1 MTGGRSSGGLG
12 RKEVLLRL
20 AVTLAASLALLP
32 LLCGCGGGGGGGGG
46 GKPPPALVISGVIP
60 VFVSET
66 EVAIAWTT
74 SARADSQVEYG
85 NTPAYGNL
93 SPLDT
98 APANAHEI
106 RLTGLDPL
114 APYHFRVLSRD
125 GSGTLAASPDGTFG
139 GTSDGAVGGCPLF
152 PADILGTYRTI
163 SHCIA
168 GGLAL
173 LGIEAEME
181 GNSRAPDGDSLK
193 ASCFSSP
200 SRYELLVKNRKICG
214 SAQVRSRGVFLQHGS
229 ILMDFDPFK
238 TCDVMLPRSGD
249 YERQVLRMK
258 QSVTSVSEH
267 TDRAVD
273 VVAVCRALM
282 TGFEKTLGIEL
293 VKGKLSP
300 EEEELK
306 AVLMTHKYMNERWN
320 MEGGCKA
327 WI

>member
-1 MTGGRSSGGLG
+1 MQWRFLPFERLDAFENMAIDEAIFRFHQRKDVPPTLRFYGWKSPTVSLGYFQDVEKEVDVEACRRKHIPVVRRPTGGKAVLHEGDVTYAVVGRDSS
-12 RKEVLLRL
+12 
-20 AVTLAASLALLP
+20 
-32 LLCGCGGGGGGGGG
+32 
-46 GKPPPALVISGVIP
+46 
-60 VFVSET
+60 
-66 EVAIAWTT
+66 
-74 SARADSQVEYG
+74 
-85 NTPAYGNL
+85 
-93 SPLDT
+93 
-98 APANAHEI
+98 
-106 RLTGLDPL
+106 
-114 APYHFRVLSRD
+114 
-125 GSGTLAASPDGTFG
+125 
-139 GTSDGAVGGCPLF
+139 PLF

-229 ILMDFDPFK
+229 ILMEFNPFK

-273 VVAVCRALM
+273 VGTVCRALM

>member
-1 MTGGRSSGGLG
+1 MKWRFLPFERLDAFENMAIDEAIFRFHQRKDVPPTLRFYGWTSPTVSLGYFQDVEKEVDVEACRRKHIPVVRRPTGGKAVLHEEDVTYAVVGRDSS
-12 RKEVLLRL
+12 
-20 AVTLAASLALLP
+20 
-32 LLCGCGGGGGGGGG
+32 
-46 GKPPPALVISGVIP
+46 
-60 VFVSET
+60 
-66 EVAIAWTT
+66 
-74 SARADSQVEYG
+74 
-85 NTPAYGNL
+85 
-93 SPLDT
+93 
-98 APANAHEI
+98 
-106 RLTGLDPL
+106 
-114 APYHFRVLSRD
+114 
-125 GSGTLAASPDGTFG
+125 
-139 GTSDGAVGGCPLF
+139 PLF
-152 PADILGTYRTI
+152 PADVLGTYRVI
-163 SHCIA
+163 GHCIA

-229 ILMDFDPFK
+229 ILMEFNPFK
-238 TCDVMLPRSGD
+238 TCDVMLPHSED

-258 QSVTSVSEH
+258 QSVSSVSEH

-273 VVAVCRALM
+273 VGTVCRALM

-306 AVLMTHKYMNERWN
+306 AVLMTQKYMNERWN

>member
-1 MTGGRSSGGLG
+1 MQWRFLPFERLDAFENMAIDEAIFRFHQRKDLPPTLRFYGWTFPTVSLGYFQDVEEEVDVEACRRKHIPVVRRPTGGKAVLHEGDVTYSVVGRDSS
-12 RKEVLLRL
+12 
-20 AVTLAASLALLP
+20 
-32 LLCGCGGGGGGGGG
+32 
-46 GKPPPALVISGVIP
+46 
-60 VFVSET
+60 
-66 EVAIAWTT
+66 
-74 SARADSQVEYG
+74 
-85 NTPAYGNL
+85 
-93 SPLDT
+93 
-98 APANAHEI
+98 
-106 RLTGLDPL
+106 
-114 APYHFRVLSRD
+114 
-125 GSGTLAASPDGTFG
+125 
-139 GTSDGAVGGCPLF
+139 PLF
-152 PADILGTYRTI
+152 PADILGTYRVI

-229 ILMDFDPFK
+229 ILMEFNPFK
-238 TCDVMLPRSGD
+238 TCDVMLPRSED

-258 QSVTSVSEH
+258 QSVTSISEH

-300 EEEELK
+300 EEDELK
-306 AVLMTHKYMNERWN
+306 AVLMTHKYMNESWN
-320 MEGGCKA
+320 MKGGCKA
-327 WI
+327 WM